1 MANVILFMLGALLIV
16 LGFAFGILNTKE
28 YVSKCKEYSNKYR
41 LYREGESVP
50 APPEKPKQTKR
61 AIFIFIGCAV
71 IVASMSFTII
81 PTGYTGVKTTFGQI
95 SSESLGNGFNPHMP
109 FVQSIKTVNN
119 KQQDISFEDE
129 IWSETSARTPVY
141 YKNITVTY
149 TINPEY
155 SAWIYANV
163 SDYKDNLVSAGV
175 VGSSLKAA
183 SKTLSDEDSTN
194 RGKIEPLAAQYL
206 QKSLDS
212 KYSDG
217 VVYINKVVIGN
228 ADFEESYNQAL
239 AEKQQA
245 QIAKEKQDI
254 ENEKNVAQ
262 AQAEAD
268 AKIKRAEG
276 EAEAKRIE
284 ADAEAAANK
293 KVSDS
298 LSPEIL
304 QRMFYEKWDGKL
316 PYSMGGSTSIM
327 DITGMIENTQK

>member
-1 MANVILFMLGALLIV
+1 MANFILFALGALLIV
-16 LGFAFGILNTKE
+16 LGFAFGILATKE
-28 YVSKCKEYSNKYR
+28 YMVKYKEYQNEYR
-41 LYREGESVP
+41 FHRSDSEGVP

-61 AIFIFIGCAV
+61 AIFILVGCAV
-71 IVASMSFTII
+71 IVASMSFTVI

-95 SSESLGNGFNPHMP
+95 SSESLGNGFNPHIP
-109 FVQSIKTVNN
+109 FIQSIKIVNN
-119 KQQDISFEDE
+119 KQQDTSFEDR

-141 YKNITVTY
+141 YENITVTY

-163 SDYKDNLVSAGV
+163 SDYQDNLVSGGV

-206 QKSLDS
+206 QESLDS
-212 KYSDG
+212 KYSEG

-228 ADFEESYNQAL
+228 ADFEDSYNQAL
-239 AEKQQA
+239 AKMQQA
-245 QIAKEKQDI
+245 QIEKQEQDI
-254 ENEKNVAQ
+254 TNEKNVAA

-268 AKIKRAEG
+268 AKIKLAQG
-276 EAEAKRIE
+276 EAEAKRI
-284 ADAEAAANK
+284 AAEAEAEANK
-293 KVSDS
+293 KVADS

-304 QRMFYEKWDGKL
+304 EKMFYDKWDGKL
-316 PYSMGGSTSIM
+316 PYSMGGSTSVM
-327 DITGMIENTQK
+327 DITKMMEDNQ